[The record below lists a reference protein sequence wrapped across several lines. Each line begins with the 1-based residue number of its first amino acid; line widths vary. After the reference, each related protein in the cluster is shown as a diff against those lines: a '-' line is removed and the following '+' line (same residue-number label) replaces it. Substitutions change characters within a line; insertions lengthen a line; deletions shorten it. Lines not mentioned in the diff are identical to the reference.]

1 MCVEELV
8 GRFLR
13 GGRVDAAGLVDHSRG
28 GCDGHGHRRPHG
40 LWETNGGVEGNVC
53 IAAVALVVAAI
64 GPGRLTADRF
74 LRWGTGGWVEAACA
88 LGLGGAAAVITLS
101 L

>member
-1 MCVEELV
+1 M
-8 GRFLR
+8 
-13 GGRVDAAGLVDHSRG
+13 
-28 GCDGHGHRRPHG
+28 
-40 LWETNGGVEGNVC
+40 C